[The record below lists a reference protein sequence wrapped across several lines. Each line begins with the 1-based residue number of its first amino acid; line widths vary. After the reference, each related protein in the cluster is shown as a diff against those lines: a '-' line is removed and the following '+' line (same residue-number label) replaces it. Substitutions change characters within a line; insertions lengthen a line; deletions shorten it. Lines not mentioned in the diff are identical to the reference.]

1 LVIFAFKNILK
12 NWTHWLF
19 DSEIFKE
26 PKPVVFKHSKNYPTL
41 ENPSVLIYYNCLG
54 HLASTL
60 LQSYV
65 KYDHALGNGY

>member
-1 LVIFAFKNILK
+1 LILK
-12 NWTHWLF
+12 YLKNQNQWFL
-19 DSEIFKE
+19 KN
-26 PKPVVFKHSKNYPTL
+26 PKNYPTL
-41 ENPSVLIYYNCLG
+41 EDPLVLIYYNCLG

>member
-1 LVIFAFKNILK
+1 LLFKTFLKIGIIGYLILK
-12 NWTHWLF
+12 YLKNQNQWFL
-19 DSEIFKE
+19 KN
-26 PKPVVFKHSKNYPTL
+26 SKNYPTL
-41 ENPSVLIYYNCLG
+41 ENSLVLIYYNFLG